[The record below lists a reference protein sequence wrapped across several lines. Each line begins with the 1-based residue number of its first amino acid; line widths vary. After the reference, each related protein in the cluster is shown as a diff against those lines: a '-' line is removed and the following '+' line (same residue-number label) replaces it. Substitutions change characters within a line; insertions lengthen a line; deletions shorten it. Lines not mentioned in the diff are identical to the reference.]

1 MNSVLRMSIYSII
14 RSWAYVFVYLMLQI
28 EELLK
33 DTMRNMALNV
43 TGSQKLIR
51 LARHRNSHGIARL
64 CIWILYS
71 RTSHYNNTKYERK
84 NLLCNLKWKD
94 LLGILEYL
102 ILTHELYIIHRRI
115 L

>member
-1 MNSVLRMSIYSII
+1 MSIYSII
-14 RSWAYVFVYLMLQI
+14 RNWAYVFVYLMLQI

-71 RTSHYNNTKYERK
+71 RTSHYHNPKYERK
-84 NLLCNLKWKD
+84 NLLCNLKQKD

-102 ILTHELYIIHRRI
+102 ILTLELHIIHRRI